1 MLISADTPGKT
12 LVPTGAW
19 LAYGPAHKGVKKMMR
34 WMPAN
39 IISSMQTL
47 LGGPLA
53 EPAHSS
59 AQIEVIR
66 QTMLD
71 RLASGGDGAFPQIK
85 RRILLVT
92 DLQGL
97 WYLRSDLMGA
107 LSSLHG
113 EFLARQSIEEITGMF
128 EGLLPKSM
136 FSRPRRH

>member
-1 MLISADTPGKT
+1 
-12 LVPTGAW
+12 
-19 LAYGPAHKGVKKMMR
+19 MMR

-47 LGGPLA
+47 LAGPLVEQA
-53 EPAHSS
+53 RST

-71 RLASGGDGAFPQIK
+71 RLAGSGDSAFPQIK
-85 RRILLVT
+85 RRILSVT

-107 LSSLHG
+107 LSSMHG
-113 EFLARQSIEEITGMF
+113 ELVARQSLEEITGMF

-136 FSRPRRH
+136 FSRSALRRH

>member
-1 MLISADTPGKT
+1 
-12 LVPTGAW
+12 
-19 LAYGPAHKGVKKMMR
+19 MMR

-53 EPAHSS
+53 EPAHSG

-71 RLASGGDGAFPQIK
+71 RLAGSGDSAFPQIK
-85 RRILLVT
+85 RRILLVA

-113 EFLARQSIEEITGMF
+113 ELIARQSIEEITGMF